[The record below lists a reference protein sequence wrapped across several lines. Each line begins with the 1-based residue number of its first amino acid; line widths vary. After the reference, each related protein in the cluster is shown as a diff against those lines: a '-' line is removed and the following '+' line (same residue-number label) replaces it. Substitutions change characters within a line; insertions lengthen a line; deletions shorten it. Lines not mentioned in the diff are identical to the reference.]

1 MVFHGFP
8 HVLHRFSRL
17 LAGFF
22 EAFELVARRL
32 TLELPCV
39 DLLVGVLDG
48 LGLRLE
54 VRGAVEPALGVQHA
68 LQAHAADDLVLAD
81 LGRL

>member
-1 MVFHGFP
+1 M
-8 HVLHRFSRL
+8 
-17 LAGFF
+17 
-22 EAFELVARRL
+22 ARRL

-54 VRGAVEPALGVQHA
+54 VRGAVEPARGVQHA